1 MGRVGS
7 CIACGFVG
15 CALVGIQAALK
26 ELKDLHGW
34 QVFHVNNA
42 DALVSPPR
50 MASVQM
56 LEDTTNA
63 QIFSL
68 CTCWHQ
74 TKRRRCRRGF
84 GGRRLVNG

>member
-1 MGRVGS
+1 MGRVGG

-15 CALVGIQAALK
+15 RALVGMQALK

-34 QVFHVNNA
+34 QVFHINNG
-42 DALVSPPR
+42 DALVSPPQ

-56 LEDTTNA
+56 LEDMTNA
-63 QIFSL
+63 HIFSL

-74 TKRRRCRRGF
+74 MKRRRCRRGF
-84 GGRRLVNG
+84 GGRWLVNG